1 MTEKQVVTPE
11 EMNKQLGR
19 MAYAALAALK
29 LAQHDGMAGQS
40 DQAENLF
47 LVRWLKTALKQKRFH
62 RCVTADLVW
71 LSNLGQ
77 KRVMTAKLRQ
87 RLDYLWKSCCCDIP
101 AQSAL
106 FRLTYA
112 TEMLKNTGWSGEVL
126 SSDLWDKIRQ
136 KSPLPAQE
144 NPVFYISWDTL
155 DEGFDDTG
163 AQTGLLEF
171 LVAGDPEQFEAVM
184 KQHQLGG
191 QFSGRDRSLFCIKPA

>member
-112 TEMLKNTGWSGEVL
+112 TEMLKNPGWSGEVL

-144 NPVFYISWDTL
+144 NPVFYISRDTL

>member
-62 RCVTADLVW
+62 RCVAADLVW

-144 NPVFYISWDTL
+144 NPVFYISRDTL

-191 QFSGRDRSLFCIKPA
+191 QFSGRNRSLFCIKPA

>member
-1 MTEKQVVTPE
+1 MTEKQVATPE
-11 EMNKQLGR
+11 EMNKQQGR

-29 LAQHDGMAGQS
+29 LAQHDGLAGQS

-62 RCVTADLVW
+62 RCVAADLVW

-87 RLDYLWKSCCCDIP
+87 RLDCLWKSCCCDIP

-126 SSDLWDKIRQ
+126 SSDLWDKVRQ
-136 KSPLPAQE
+136 KSPLPPQE
-144 NPVFYISWDTL
+144 NPVFYISRDIL

-163 AQTGLLEF
+163 AQTGPLEF
-171 LVAGDPEQFEAVM
+171 LVAGNPEQFEAVM
-184 KQHQLGG
+184 KQHQLSG

>member
-19 MAYAALAALK
+19 MAYAALVALK
-29 LAQHDGMAGQS
+29 LARHDGIAGQS
-40 DQAENLF
+40 NQAENLF

-62 RCVTADLVW
+62 RCVAADLVW

-77 KRVMTAKLRQ
+77 KQVMTAKLCQ

-106 FRLTYA
+106 LRLACA

-126 SSDLWDKIRQ
+126 SSDLWDKVRQ
-136 KSPLPAQE
+136 KSPMSPQK
-144 NPVFYISWDTL
+144 NPVFYISL
-155 DEGFDDTG
+155 DILAEGFDDSG
-163 AQTGLLEF
+163 AQTGPLQF
-171 LVAGDPEQFEAVM
+171 FVAGDPEQFETVM
-184 KQHQLGG
+184 KQHQLSG
-191 QFSGRDRSLFCIKPA
+191 QFFDRDRSLFCIKPA

>member
-62 RCVTADLVW
+62 RCVAAALVW

-87 RLDYLWKSCCCDIP
+87 RLDYLWKSCRCDIP

-144 NPVFYISWDTL
+144 NPVFYISRDTL

-191 QFSGRDRSLFCIKPA
+191 QFSGRDCSLFCIKPA